1 LKIILHINT
10 HERKFTLGFNANLA
24 MSDDEHKPA
33 ARNQVQYPP
42 FEKANPNS
50 TAKTRQKAP
59 KNNSF

>member
-1 LKIILHINT
+1 V
-10 HERKFTLGFNANLA
+10 
-24 MSDDEHKPA
+24 SDDEHKPA

-59 KNNSF
+59 KTIVSRIIL